1 MAVPFERVT
10 DPGKQAKPWPR
21 WVYWL
26 AGAAVACSGAL
37 LANRLSAGMPVA
49 ERGPYWLAGTAVIF
63 LGLWILSKGT
73 HARRDDGE
81 DRR

>member
-1 MAVPFERVT
+1 MPSEQVT
-10 DPGKQAKPWPR
+10 DPGKPATPWPR

-26 AGAAVACSGAL
+26 AGAAVACSGAF

-49 ERGPYWLAGTAVIF
+49 DRGPYWLAGTAVIF

-73 HARRDDGE
+73 SNQQTGRDDQTG
-81 DRR
+81 

>member
-1 MAVPFERVT
+1 MTE
-10 DPGKQAKPWPR
+10 KPEPKSRHRRLPR
-21 WVYWL
+21 WAYWL
-26 AGAAVACSGAL
+26 TGAAVACSGAL